1 MSETSQSIFRAT
13 LLAAITAM
21 FVAVWSADS
30 SQSRGLTLARR
41 NQLIV
46 PAHAMGSAKDAAALA
61 ALRPTARR
69 AIAHAN
75 HSGAASV
82 HRPTIVDATSVL
94 EELPP
99 GAYRVV
105 YGDGRVEWLRVIDRG
120 GNSIAATTEARVVKT
135 SLGGQPVHLIRIADE
150 EPTAEVLR

>member
-30 SQSRGLTLARR
+30 SQSHGLTLARR

-61 ALRPTARR
+61 ALRPPTHR
-69 AIAHAN
+69 AIARAN
-75 HSGAASV
+75 RSGAGAV
-82 HRPTIVDATSVL
+82 HRPSIVDATSVL
-94 EELPP
+94 DELSP

-105 YGDGRVEWLRVIDRG
+105 YGDGRVEWLRVIDRD
-120 GNSIAATTEARVVKT
+120 GNGIATGAGVVKT
-135 SLGGQPVHLIRIADE
+135 SLGGQAVHLIRIADE
-150 EPTAEVLR
+150 ESTADVLH

>member
-46 PAHAMGSAKDAAALA
+46 PAHAMGSAKDAAALI
-61 ALRPTARR
+61 ALRPPTHR
-69 AIAHAN
+69 AIARTN
-75 HSGAASV
+75 RPGAGAV
-82 HRPTIVDATSVL
+82 HRPSIVDATSAL
-94 EELPP
+94 DELSP

-120 GNSIAATTEARVVKT
+120 GNGIATGAGVVKT
-135 SLGGQPVHLIRIADE
+135 SLGGQAVHLIRIADE
-150 EPTAEVLR
+150 EATADVLH